1 MDDGDYRKV
10 FKLKKTL
17 EEAITGCNEDTD
29 CGCVHYSQNS
39 TTYYYLCEG
48 TETKDSESFGFEA
61 WVSTSR
67 SIFSCIYT

>member
-29 CGCVHYSQNS
+29 CGCVHYSQITLLR
-39 TTYYYLCEG
+39 TTICAKELKQKILNHSALRLG
-48 TETKDSESFGFEA
+48 
-61 WVSTSR
+61 
-67 SIFSCIYT
+67 